1 MLVAYAAAKRGP
13 PVGRIRT
20 AAEALPAPNRQ
31 PNSRQPNSRQPNS
44 PSRPG
49 EIRRRS
55 RWPPV
60 GAHPVKPKRCA
71 GGLPRMRWP
80 YGNARLPS
88 NHSGAPRCASHQTRR
103 SAAPKRGTS
112 LRKLRR
118 RSRVSR
124 LAHALAQR
132 RFTED
137 RQNPLAPFARPA
149 AGGLPPLRAAA
160 RLSSATVPR
169 AGAGHHSRMTAALV
183 RREGLQ
189 VFTPSSSALMRDSC
203 PFRARPGRP
212 RGAPSAL
219 APPRFTHPYE
229 APGDPQQSH

>member
-20 AAEALPAPNRQ
+20 AAEALPAPN
-31 PNSRQPNSRQPNS
+31 RQPNSRQPNS

-80 YGNARLPS
+80 CGNARLPS

-118 RSRVSR
+118 RSRVSL
-124 LAHALAQR
+124 LAHAWAQR
-132 RFTED
+132 RRETSCLCLD
-137 RQNPLAPFARPA
+137 RRSAADHCRSGAVLRLLLRPSPNAPT
-149 AGGLPPLRAAA
+149 LAA
-160 RLSSATVPR
+160 RAPDTIR
-169 AGAGHHSRMTAALV
+169 AGPQNLV
-183 RREGLQ
+183 RRQGLQ
-189 VFTPSSSALMRDSC
+189 AIAPARQPSRAIRVRTC
-203 PFRARPGRP
+203 ARPGRP
-212 RGAPSAL
+212 PAAL
-219 APPRFTHPYE
+219 RPRALRFTYPLR
-229 APGDPQQSH
+229 AR

>member
-20 AAEALPAPNRQ
+20 AAEALPAPSQQ
-31 PNSRQPNSRQPNS
+31 PNSQQPNS
-44 PSRPG
+44 PSHPG

-80 YGNARLPS
+80 CGNARLPS
-88 NHSGAPRCASHQTRR
+88 NHSVAPRCASHQTRR

-132 RFTED
+132 RRETPCLLSRPPF
-137 RQNPLAPFARPA
+137 RRRPLPKRR
-149 AGGLPPLRAAA
+149 GL
-160 RLSSATVPR
+160 SATLTDFAKRADSRR
-169 AGAGHHSRMTAALV
+169 AGAGHHSHGTAKPCPATGAPGH
-183 RREGLQ
+183 R
-189 VFTPSSSALMRDSC
+189 PSSPAIPRDSC
-203 PFRARPGRP
+203 PYLR
-212 RGAPSAL
+212 
-219 APPRFTHPYE
+219 PPRA
-229 APGDPQQSH
+229 APCGPPPSRL